1 MPCCRV
7 TGTSDSRAWS
17 LRQASV
23 LPLKDVR
30 RIMELV
36 REVWLLRAFNVR
48 DLIFK

>member
-1 MPCCRV
+1 MACSRV
-7 TGTSDSRAWS
+7 SGTSDSRARS

-36 REVWLLRAFNVR
+36 REARTLRAFNVR